1 MLLSCIFGKK
11 RLPGIDFDR
20 LNNPVRIQFTNGSV
34 TRYVYSATGEKL
46 RTVHLTAV
54 PNISVPT
61 GGSRELAP
69 SEIQYADSTD
79 YLLGGSL
86 TLKNGRIDKYQFG
99 EGYCQAA
106 RRSATQDSFTFLYYD
121 RDHLGNIRQ
130 VTKDKRLAHAD
141 FTQGASLR

>member
-1 MLLSCIFGKK
+1 MKIYKQLIAIVALLAML
-11 RLPGIDFDR
+11 P
-20 LNNPVRIQFTNGSV
+20 
-34 TRYVYSATGEKL
+34 A
-46 RTVHLTAV
+46 
-54 PNISVPT
+54 PT
-61 GGSRELAP
+61 LAHDASRNHVK
-69 SEIQYADSTD
+69 SADSID
-79 YLLGGSL
+79 YLLGGAL